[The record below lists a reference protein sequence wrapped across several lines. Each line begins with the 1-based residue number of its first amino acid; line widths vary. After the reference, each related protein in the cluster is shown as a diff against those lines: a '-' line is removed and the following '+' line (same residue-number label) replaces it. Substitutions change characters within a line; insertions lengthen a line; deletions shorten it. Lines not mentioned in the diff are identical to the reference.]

1 MKALQKLPVFLQ
13 VLIGA
18 VLLVIGALLLVP
30 EQLTPNHYTQEEL
43 PWNSTVDSQG
53 HVHAL
58 GLITHTSTL
67 ADAMRRYGK
76 DVEVKLFADQ
86 ALNPTTVEAY
96 FPAIYLGSIKS
107 PMILRLEVP
116 YARKQALMQEAPGVR
131 ATPTGEKEVLLT
143 DFQARSLL
151 NAPIETITLVGRD
164 LPKEALIK
172 RFGQPTLIKKSPE
185 DNTEHWLYPQK
196 GLRIIVDPE
205 GKELFEWAELFTQ
218 LPQ

>member
-13 VLIGA
+13 VLLA
-18 VLLVIGALLLVP
+18 SVFLVIAGLLLFP
-30 EQLTPNHYTQEEL
+30 EGHAPNTYKQEEL
-43 PWNSTVDSQG
+43 PWNSFVDKQR

-58 GLITHTSTL
+58 GLVTHVSTL
-67 ADAMRRYGK
+67 ADAMARYGK

-96 FPAIYLGSIKS
+96 FANIYLGAIKS

-116 YARKQALMQEAPGVR
+116 YARKQALMQDAPGVR

-151 NAPIETITLVGRD
+151 DAPIEAITLVGRD
-164 LPKEALIK
+164 LPPEALIK
-172 RFGQPTLIKKSPE
+172 RFGKPTLVHKSTA
-185 DNTEHWLYPQK
+185 DKTEHWFYPHK

-205 GKELFEWAELFTQ
+205 GKEVFEWAEIFTQ
-218 LPQ
+218 LPK